1 MGSDLGVFST
11 AAMTMQISRDSPV
24 TDSIAYDDERTR
36 KLTSM
41 LVVVAAQVEMKL
53 IFSGRVAAEI
63 SLIAKL

>member
-1 MGSDLGVFST
+1 M
-11 AAMTMQISRDSPV
+11 

-41 LVVVAAQVEMKL
+41 LVVVAAQVEMNL